1 LIHYTGRL
9 GRLLKKSYCEKENKM
24 SILERFSTIMRA
36 NINALLDKCEDPA
49 KMIDQYLIDLKENL
63 VEVKQETAGVMAVEK
78 RCLRQ
83 YDENEEEIEK
93 FRNLAKKAVDS
104 GNDGDAKVFIKKYLE
119 LEEKR
124 AVLETNKNIAVENAS
139 HIRNLHDKLVED
151 IQTLEGRKAQI
162 KSTMT
167 VAKTTE
173 RLNKLGD
180 PLSRASSVGDKFI
193 DMQEKANRMLDEA
206 QAKSELNAPVVSKA
220 DSLAKKYGLAETDI
234 EAELNRLKNG

>member
-1 LIHYTGRL
+1 
-9 GRLLKKSYCEKENKM
+9 M
-24 SILERFSTIMRA
+24 SILERFTTIMKS

-63 VEVKQETAGVMAVEK
+63 TEVKKETASVMAVEK
-78 RCLRQ
+78 RCSRE
-83 YDENEEEIEK
+83 YDENEEEIKK
-93 FRNLAKKAVDS
+93 FRNLAKKAADA

-119 LEEKR
+119 MEEKR
-124 AVLETNKNIAVENAS
+124 TALENNKKIAVENAS
-139 HIRNLHDKLVED
+139 HIRNMHDKLVED
-151 IQTLEGRKAQI
+151 IQTLEGRKEQI

-220 DSLAKKYGLAETDI
+220 ESLAKKYGTADTDI
-234 EAELNRLKNG
+234 DAELNRLKNG

>member
-1 LIHYTGRL
+1 
-9 GRLLKKSYCEKENKM
+9 M
-24 SILERFSTIMRA
+24 SILERFSTIMKA

-49 KMIDQYLIDLKENL
+49 KMIDQYLIDLKGSL

-78 RCLRQ
+78 QCSRQ
-83 YDENEEEIEK
+83 YDENEEEIKK
-93 FRNLAKKAVDS
+93 FRNLAKKAVDA
-104 GNDGDAKVFIKKYLE
+104 GNDEDGKVFIKKYME

-124 AVLETNKNIAVENAS
+124 AVLENNKTVAARNAS
-139 HIRNLHDKLVED
+139 HVRSMHDKLVED

-162 KSTMT
+162 KSTMA
-167 VAKTTE
+167 VAKTSE
-173 RLNKLGD
+173 KLNKLGD

-206 QAKSELNAPVVSKA
+206 QAKSELNAPVVSQA
-220 DSLAKKYGLAETDI
+220 DSLSKKYAGAAATDI

>member
-1 LIHYTGRL
+1 M
-9 GRLLKKSYCEKENKM
+9 K
-24 SILERFSTIMRA
+24 A

-49 KMIDQYLIDLKENL
+49 KMIDQYLIDLRENL
-63 VEVKQETAGVMAVEK
+63 VKVKEETASVMAVEK
-78 RCLRQ
+78 RCSRQ
-83 YDENEEEIEK
+83 YDENEEEIKK

-104 GNDGDAKVFIKKYLE
+104 GNEGDAKVFIKKYME

-124 AVLETNKNIAVENAS
+124 AALESNKKIAEENAS
-139 HIRNLHDKLVED
+139 HIRNMHDKLVED
-151 IQTLEGRKAQI
+151 IQTLEGRKTQI

-180 PLSRASSVGDKFI
+180 PLSRASEVGDKFI

-220 DSLAKKYGLAETDI
+220 DSLAKKYGTADTDV